1 LPLESNPSPPSPAP
15 VHGVSLTQLAL
26 VAAFIIGYALLSH
39 YSNTTPGAKGLGAAL
54 TVAPIL
60 LIGAVMLWRWAHPLL
75 ASSVLAVVG
84 VLLVCYWPL
93 LMKYYE
99 WADVGQQCGAYALVS
114 LSFGRSLWGGRVP
127 VCTQL
132 TAKLYGPLTPA
143 EITYTRWATLAW
155 TLIYALLTVVIL
167 ILFFV
172 TSLRVWSLF
181 VNVGSFVLIGLA
193 FIADHTLR
201 RRVLPHRPG
210 GIFAALRQ
218 SLAGPG

>member
-1 LPLESNPSPPSPAP
+1 
-15 VHGVSLTQLAL
+15 VSLSQLAA
-26 VAAFIIGYALLSH
+26 VAAFFIGYALLSH
-39 YSNTTPGAKGLGAAL
+39 YANIAPGAKGLGAAL
-54 TVAPIL
+54 TIAPIL
-60 LIGAVMLWRWAHPLL
+60 LIGAVMLWRWTHPLL
-75 ASSVLAVVG
+75 ASSVLALVG
-84 VLLVCYWPL
+84 VLLVYYWPL
-93 LMKYYE
+93 LTKYYE

-114 LSFGRSLWGGRVP
+114 LTFGRSLWGGRVP

-132 TAKLYGPLTPA
+132 TAKLHGPLTPA

-155 TLIYALLTVVIL
+155 TLMYALLAVVIL

-193 FIADHTLR
+193 FVADHTLR
-201 RRVLPHRPG
+201 RHVLPHRPG

-218 SLAGPG
+218 SLAGSG